1 MASVARMSDEAV
13 TALLERLSSGRGD
26 AAWNEFLARYS
37 SLIVHVIRR
46 SGVADH
52 RADECFL
59 HVCAAL
65 SDDGYRRLRNFRP
78 GGAASF
84 KTWLMAVVANLCID
98 WNRREQ
104 GRVRSLSSVSRLPE
118 LERQVYRCIFEQRMT
133 RTQCFH
139 SLLPRFPGLTQSGV
153 AEVNARLFQLLT
165 PRQRWQLTVR
175 TPSRTPVTFPI
186 SPEDDDPAWQLAQPG
201 PGPDDLAEEAQQQGK
216 LQQALAALPADQRLL
231 LRLRYEQNLSL
242 AEIARL
248 TGQPDPFRVN
258 RRVQAA
264 LDALAD
270 AMGGECVR
278 PRRKNL

>member
-1 MASVARMSDEAV
+1 MSDEAV

-26 AAWNEFLARYS
+26 AAWNEFLAGYS
-37 SLIVHVIRR
+37 SVILHVIRR
-46 SGVADH
+46 CSLDSD

-59 HVCAAL
+59 HVCEAL
-65 SDDGYRRLRNFRP
+65 SNDGFRRLRSFRP
-78 GGAASF
+78 DGPASF

-104 GRVRSLSSVSRLPE
+104 GRIRSFRSVSRLPE
-118 LERQVYRCIFEQRMT
+118 LERQVYRCIFERRMS
-133 RTQCFH
+133 RTQCLH
-139 SLLPRFPGLTQSGV
+139 ALSPRFPGLTERGV
-153 AEVNARLFQLLT
+153 AEINARLFQLLT

-175 TPSRTPVTFPI
+175 TPSLTPVTYPV

-201 PGPDDLAEEAQQQGK
+201 PGPDELAEESQEQGK
-216 LQQALAALPADQRLL
+216 LQRALAALPAEQRLL
-231 LRLRYEQNLSL
+231 LRLRYEQDLSL

-258 RRVQAA
+258 RRVLAA

-270 AMGGECVR
+270 AMGGQHAR
-278 PRRKNL
+278 PRRKNR

>member
-1 MASVARMSDEAV
+1 MSDEAV

-26 AAWNEFLARYS
+26 AAWNEFLAGYS
-37 SLIVHVIRR
+37 SVILHVIRR
-46 SGVADH
+46 CSVDSD

-59 HVCAAL
+59 HVCEAL
-65 SDDGYRRLRNFRP
+65 SNDGFRRLRNFHP
-78 GGAASF
+78 DGPASF

-104 GRVRSLSSVSRLPE
+104 GRIRSFRSVSRLPE
-118 LERQVYRCIFEQRMT
+118 LERQVYRCIFERRMS

-139 SLLPRFPGLTQSGV
+139 ALSPQFPGLTERGV
-153 AEVNARLFQLLT
+153 AEINARLFQLLT

-175 TPSRTPVTFPI
+175 TPSLTLVTYPV

-201 PGPDDLAEEAQQQGK
+201 PGPDELAEESQEQGK
-216 LQQALAALPADQRLL
+216 LQRALATLPAEQRLL
-231 LRLRYEQNLSL
+231 LRLRYEQDLSL

-248 TGQPDPFRVN
+248 TGQPDPFCVN

-270 AMGGECVR
+270 AMGGEHAR
-278 PRRKNL
+278 SGRKSR

>member
-1 MASVARMSDEAV
+1 MSDEAV

-26 AAWNEFLARYS
+26 AAWNEFLAGYS
-37 SLIVHVIRR
+37 PVIVRVIRR
-46 SGVADH
+46 CGVANG

-59 HVCAAL
+59 HVCEAL
-65 SDDGYRRLRNFRP
+65 SDGGFRRLCSFRP
-78 GGAASF
+78 DGPASF

-104 GRVRSLSSVSRLPE
+104 GRVRSFSSVSRLPA

-133 RTQCFH
+133 RAQCFH
-139 SLLPRFPGLTQSGV
+139 TLLPRFPGLTESGV
-153 AEVNARLFQLLT
+153 GEINARLFQLLT
-165 PRQRWQLTVR
+165 PQQRWQLTVR
-175 TPSRTPVTFPI
+175 TPSLAPVTFPV

-201 PGPDDLAEEAQQQGK
+201 PGPDDLAEEALEQGQ
-216 LQQALAALPADQRLL
+216 LRQALAKLPADQRLL

-258 RRVQAA
+258 RRIQAA
-264 LDALAD
+264 LGALAD
-270 AMGGECVR
+270 AMGGERVR
-278 PRRKNL
+278 PSRKNR